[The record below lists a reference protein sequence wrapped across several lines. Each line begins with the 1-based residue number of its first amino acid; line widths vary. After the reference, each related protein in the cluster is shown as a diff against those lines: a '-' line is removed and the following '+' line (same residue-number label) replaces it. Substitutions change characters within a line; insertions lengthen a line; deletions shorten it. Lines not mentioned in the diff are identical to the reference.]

1 MCFNHTLIVFRC
13 KITTNHMTI
22 QAHSKLFSAF
32 YTNSTILE
40 EKVQYGAMGDEAR
53 CNGRWSTLQRHM
65 HRCEF

>member
-40 EKVQYGAMGDEAR
+40 EKVLHGAMEDEAR
-53 CNGRWSTLQRHM
+53 CNGR
-65 HRCEF
+65 